1 MGQSDYFW
9 SKTRNRSQFETTK
22 YKMHKEYNMRVRSLR
37 LQDFITF
44 LGAGGEK
51 ILLLILYVEQKSSL

>member
-1 MGQSDYFW
+1 
-9 SKTRNRSQFETTK
+9 
-22 YKMHKEYNMRVRSLR
+22 MRVRSLR

>member
-44 LGAGGEK
+44 LGAGG
-51 ILLLILYVEQKSSL
+51 

>member
-9 SKTRNRSQFETTK
+9 SKTRNRSQFETTQ

-37 LQDFITF
+37 LQDFNF
-44 LGAGGEK
+44 FGGRR
-51 ILLLILYVEQKSSL
+51 INSFTLLYVEQKSSL